1 MDSGICVLQNTM
13 LSGWGKGLGE
23 KNYIEDLG
31 EKKKRL
37 KEKGENCFNNG
48 VKGKLHLFE

>member
-37 KEKGENCFNNG
+37 KEKR
-48 VKGKLHLFE
+48 GKLL